1 MKTYIRGIFKKII
14 FKSDRGYIIGLFRVK
29 ETNDDNLKDYEN
41 KTITFTGYFHELT
54 LEEKYV
60 FYGEIVNHP
69 KYGFQFNVTEY
80 EREKPTGK
88 EGLVEFLSSDLF
100 PGVGEKLAISIV
112 DTLGLDALDKI
123 NKDKSVLNLVPKLS
137 TKKIDLIYTNLLKY
151 NESSNTIIYLSELGF
166 SMKDALSIYNVFKNN
181 TKNIIENNIYII
193 GDFIEDISFLKLDE
207 IALKQGIK
215 EDDKNRVKSTIIYVS
230 KNTIFSNGDTYLEYI
245 DILKNVELYLKT
257 ELNSEYFS
265 ECLEELLDEGKLIKV
280 DECYYLTDVY
290 TSEKYVAYKLLGLSS
305 LENKKYKD
313 IESSIK
319 KFEHAYGIIYNDKQK
334 EAIIK
339 SLESNVLIITGGPG
353 TGKTTIIKAIVELYK
368 TINKLSNE
376 RLLEDVAL
384 LAPTGRASK
393 RMSEQS
399 GLPASTIHRFL
410 KWNKETDEFAVN
422 EDNPAS
428 SKFIIVDEVS
438 MIDISLLSSLLRG
451 LNNNIHLV
459 LVGDYNQLP
468 SVGPGEVLKDLI
480 DSDVINTVHLD
491 ALYRQDENSYINILA
506 QEIKDNTLSDSF
518 LEQRSDYTFLK
529 CSASSIKEN
538 LKVLSNKLLEKGYD
552 YKKVQIMAPMYHG
565 ENGIDNLNITLQEI
579 FNPFDISKNELTYG
593 DVTYRENDKVLQLV
607 NMPDENI
614 YNGDIG
620 IIKKI
625 IPAAK
630 SESKQNEIYI
640 DFDDNLVRFEQKD
653 FNKFKHGYI
662 ISIHKS
668 QGSEFDT
675 VIIPICSSYKRMLYR
690 KLIYTAVTRAKRKL
704 IILGEPES
712 FIYAVQNGNEYK
724 RKTSLLNRI
733 NEILYSETKK

>member
-29 ETNDDNLKDYEN
+29 ETNDENLKDYEN

-313 IESSIK
+313 IELSIK

-518 LEQRSDYTFLK
+518 LEQKSDYTFLK
-529 CSASSIKEN
+529 CSSSSIKEN

-607 NMPDENI
+607 NMPDEKI
-614 YNGDIG
+614 FNGDIG

-704 IILGEPES
+704 IILGEAES
-712 FIYAVQNGNEYK
+712 FIFAVQNNNEYK

>member
-29 ETNDDNLKDYEN
+29 ETNDENLKDYEN

-313 IESSIK
+313 IELSIK

-518 LEQRSDYTFLK
+518 LEQKSDYTFLK
-529 CSASSIKEN
+529 CSSSSIKEN

-614 YNGDIG
+614 FNGDIG

-704 IILGEPES
+704 IILGEAES
-712 FIYAVQNGNEYK
+712 FIFAVQNNNEYK